1 MNSSSARFY
10 TKIGGIRSR
19 TQEEQREQRK
29 MSEIHRNEQGKC
41 TISTEALALV
51 NDVEEK
57 RRQNDKE
64 TPG

>member
-1 MNSSSARFY
+1 MNSCSARFY

-19 TQEEQREQRK
+19 TQEEQRK
-29 MSEIHRNEQGKC
+29 MSEIHRKEQGKC

>member
-1 MNSSSARFY
+1 MNSCSARFY

-19 TQEEQREQRK
+19 KQEEQREQRK
-29 MSEIHRNEQGKC
+29 MSEIHRKEQGKC